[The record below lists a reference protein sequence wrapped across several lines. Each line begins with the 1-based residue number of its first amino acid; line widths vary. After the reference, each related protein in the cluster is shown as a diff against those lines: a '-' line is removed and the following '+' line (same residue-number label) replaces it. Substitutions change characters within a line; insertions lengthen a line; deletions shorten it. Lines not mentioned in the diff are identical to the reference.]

1 MSRTADRRAR
11 AAGGLSGPVRSG
23 SGARALAAR
32 VRPGDLAVIDQ
43 MDLDRAAAEALA
55 AARPA
60 AVLNA
65 SRSLSGRY
73 PALGPQVLVDAGVP
87 LVDDLGP
94 DVLGVPEGHVL
105 RLDGGAVYD
114 GESLVAEGEVQ
125 TAQSVAEATA
135 AARAGLATQLESF
148 AANAI
153 GHLRTEGPLMIDG
166 EGLPQLRTVVDGR
179 PVLVVVPGE
188 QAARDVAALRPF
200 VRERRPVLIGVD
212 GGADVLLGAR
222 LEPDLVVGDLEL
234 VSDRAL
240 TGGAEVVLRVRRD
253 GQAPAGARLERLGV
267 RSATTVAGGTPTDVA
282 LLLAAAR
289 GAQVVV
295 LAGSR
300 TGLIDLLDAGREAMA
315 GTVLTRL
322 HVGAALLDAR
332 AVAQL
337 YRHRISTAQLA
348 LLLVGGLLALAVA
361 LAVTPAGQDLYAA
374 LGDRLANLAR
384 WAARLFGG
392 TTT

>member
-1 MSRTADRRAR
+1 MSRTASRRAH
-11 AAGGLSGPVRSG
+11 AVSGLAGPVRSAAD
-23 SGARALAAR
+23 ARTVAAR
-32 VRPGDLAVIDQ
+32 VRPGDLAVVDQ
-43 MDLDRAAAEALA
+43 MDLDRAAAEALV

-114 GESLVAEGEVQ
+114 GERLLAEGEVQ

-135 AARAGLATQLESF
+135 AARSGLATQLESF

-153 GHLRTEGPLMIDG
+153 GHLRTERSLLIDG
-166 EGLPQLRTVVDGR
+166 EGLPELRTAIEGR
-179 PVLVVVPGE
+179 PVLVVVPGD
-188 QAARDVAALRPF
+188 QAARDVAAVRPF
-200 VRERRPVLIGVD
+200 LRERRPVLVGVD
-212 GGADVLLGAR
+212 GGADVLLDAR
-222 LEPDLVVGDLEL
+222 LAPDLVVGDLEH

-240 TGGAEVVLRVRRD
+240 TEGAEVVLRVRRD
-253 GQAPAGARLERLGV
+253 GQAPAQPRLERLGV
-267 RSATTVAGGTPTDVA
+267 SPVTMTAGGTASDVA
-282 LLLAAAR
+282 LLLVAAR
-289 GAQVVV
+289 GAEIVVV
-295 LAGSR
+295 AGSR

-322 HVGAALLDAR
+322 RVGATLVDAR

-337 YRHRISTAQLA
+337 YRHRISTGQLA
-348 LLLVGGLLALAVA
+348 LLLLGGLLALAVA

-374 LGDRLANLAR
+374 LGDRLADLAGR
-384 WAARLFGG
+384 VGSLFGG